1 MGEAMEGLDQG
12 GMQGSLAGL
21 PREGEPDPPAPS
33 LTAVSDAAREDFCPT
48 CLLLGKKIVNKLL
61 DSMGGS

>member
-48 CLLLGKKIVNKLL
+48 CLLRKKENC
-61 DSMGGS
+61 